1 MIRKTPRIAAIAA
14 SVVLAGG
21 AAAAAV
27 GSPPEA
33 ADKGLTTAEEHS
45 GQDVPM
51 APEAV
56 PTPDDDATDVVEV
69 DEVETDEVDDVEA
82 TEDEG
87 TGPVDNHGA
96 AVSAVAQDDSTTG
109 REHGE
114 AVSTVARS
122 DAGKSERA
130 GGPSEAGAAHGQGHG
145 KP

>member
-1 MIRKTPRIAAIAA
+1 MIRKTPKIVAIAA

-33 ADKGLTTAEEHS
+33 ADKGLETAETNS

-56 PTPDDDATDVVEV
+56 PTPQDDATDDVE
-69 DEVETDEVDDVEA
+69 EVEAEELETEEV
-82 TEDEG
+82 EG

-96 AVSAVAQDDSTTG
+96 AVSVVAQDDSTVG

-114 AVSTVARS
+114 AVSTVAKS
-122 DAGKSERA
+122 DAGKPEQA
-130 GGPSEAGAAHGQGHG
+130 GGPADAGAANGQGHG